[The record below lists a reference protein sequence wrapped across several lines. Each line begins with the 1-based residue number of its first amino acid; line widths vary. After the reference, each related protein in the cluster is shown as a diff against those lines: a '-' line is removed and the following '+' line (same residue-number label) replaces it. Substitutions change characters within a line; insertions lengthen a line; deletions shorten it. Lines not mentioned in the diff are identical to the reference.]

1 MCHSFSLSQSPEFGA
16 SERETHVRG
25 GLFPWHS
32 QQVTIAA
39 QRLSALP
46 NTLAQPPTLN

>member
-1 MCHSFSLSQSPEFGA
+1 MDGA
-16 SERETHVRG
+16 VYSRG
-25 GLFPWHS
+25 TANKLLA
-32 QQVTIAA
+32 AA